1 MGKSA
6 PEPPPPPDP
15 YATARA
21 QTGSN
26 VTTSIANTTMAN
38 ANVKG
43 PLGTTT
49 YNQIGSRKIS
59 EPVLDKDGKPVT
71 KRVWQG
77 DPTANPGMTQ
87 GGWVTT
93 GYGEGGRE
101 EGYYGDATYSTGDP
115 TKGKWVD
122 ETEMVNYDV
131 PIWEQINQL
140 SENQAKLLSQ
150 QENLGM
156 GLNDLASSQ
165 IKRIGGV
172 LNTPMDGSGL
182 PPGAAEMLA
191 ANGGMIDRADFMSGG
206 IPRANFMG
214 NQPTAPTLRTQ
225 AGLERLQ
232 GGFGNT
238 GQGVQ
243 YVGDLGSAQSGFG
256 GTGQGIDYL
265 GNDAMNRATGFM
277 GGTQQ
282 GVQYAPN
289 LDMGATDYANVGGP
303 ARSTG
308 DFGFQIE
315 RQRVE
320 DAIRQRQ
327 QPELDRQRAALENQL
342 VNQGFTRGTQG
353 FNAQMDEQL
362 RRENDANLAA
372 IMAGGQEQTRM
383 GQLALGRFGAENAA
397 QAQAD
402 EQARARGLFGL
413 GATAQN
419 NQARL
424 AMQQASNA
432 AQQQEFGQGAD
443 RSRLF
448 NEAAAQN
455 NAGSLAFNA
464 ARNAAQQQDFGQQQA
479 RGTFA
484 NEALAMN
491 QQARLNE
498 AASRN
503 AAQQQDFGQQMSRGM
518 FANEATTGNNQFA
531 LSGMDAENAARQAQF
546 NMAMS
551 GEQLRDSRLGNQFQ
565 ADMAGAQLGD
575 SRAARQYEADMN
587 RLSAQQA
594 LRQQGL
600 QEQMALRN
608 QPINEIAALMSG
620 GQVTMPQFSQFRPS
634 AMSETPVGDYVYKSA
649 DIEAAN
655 YRAQAAAQAQS
666 MGGLF
671 GMGGQLL
678 GGLFAKSDRRVKTD
692 IERIGTLPNGLP
704 VYAYR
709 YKGQADFQI
718 GVMAQEVEKL
728 IPWAV
733 VEIDGIKHVNYAAAV
748 V

>member
-1 MGKSA
+1 
-6 PEPPPPPDP
+6 
-15 YATARA
+15 
-21 QTGSN
+21 
-26 VTTSIANTTMAN
+26 
-38 ANVKG
+38 
-43 PLGTTT
+43 
-49 YNQIGSRKIS
+49 
-59 EPVLDKDGKPVT
+59 
-71 KRVWQG
+71 
-77 DPTANPGMTQ
+77 
-87 GGWVTT
+87 
-93 GYGEGGRE
+93 
-101 EGYYGDATYSTGDP
+101 
-115 TKGKWVD
+115 
-122 ETEMVNYDV
+122 
-131 PIWEQINQL
+131 
-140 SENQAKLLSQ
+140 
-150 QENLGM
+150 
-156 GLNDLASSQ
+156 
-165 IKRIGGV
+165 
-172 LNTPMDGSGL
+172 
-182 PPGAAEMLA
+182 MLA

-289 LDMGATDYANVGGP
+289 LGMGATDYANVGGP

-308 DFGFQIE
+308 DFGFQME

-424 AMQQASNA
+424 AMQQASN
-432 AQQQEFGQGAD
+432 D
-443 RSRLF
+443 
-448 NEAAAQN
+448 
-455 NAGSLAFNA
+455 
-464 ARNAAQQQDFGQQQA
+464 AQQQDFGQQQA

-503 AAQQQDFGQQMSRGM
+503 AAQQQDFGQQMARGM

-565 ADMAGAQLGD
+565 ADMAGAQLND
-575 SRAARQYEADMN
+575 SRTARQYEADMN

-655 YRAQAAAQAQS
+655 YRAQAAADAQS

-671 GMGGQLL
+671 NMGGKLL
-678 GGLFAKSDRRVKTD
+678 GGFAGSNAGSAALAGLFTGSDRRIKTD